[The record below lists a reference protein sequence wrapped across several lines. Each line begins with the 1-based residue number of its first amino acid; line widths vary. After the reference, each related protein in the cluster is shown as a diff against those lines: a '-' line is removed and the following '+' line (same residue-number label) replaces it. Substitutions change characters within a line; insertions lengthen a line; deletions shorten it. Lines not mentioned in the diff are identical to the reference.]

1 MNRMGKVYLVN
12 AFSLNM
18 LNNFPINV
26 TIDKIER
33 DEFCLKVEMRLEDNE
48 LVNAI
53 GHDST
58 VNLINK
64 LCDVQLQKNR
74 VEIKMSEGD
83 RALVIMIAERLPE
96 GKVLS
101 DTEIEDMYKKGK
113 ISFYEVIL

>member
-1 MNRMGKVYLVN
+1 MGKTFLTN

-18 LNNFPINV
+18 LKEFPTNL
-26 TIDKIER
+26 TIDRIDR
-33 DEFCLKVEMRLEDNE
+33 DEFCMDLEMRLEDGE

-58 VNLINK
+58 VNLVNK

-74 VEIKMSEGD
+74 IEVKISKGD
-83 RALVIMIAERLPE
+83 RALVITIAERLPE

-101 DTEIEDMYKKGK
+101 SEEIEDMYKQGK

>member
-1 MNRMGKVYLVN
+1 MGKTFLTN

-18 LNNFPINV
+18 LREFPTNL
-26 TIDKIER
+26 TIDKIDR
-33 DEFCLKVEMRLEDNE
+33 DEFCLEVEMRLEDGE

-53 GHDST
+53 GHEST

-64 LCDVQLQKNR
+64 LCEVRLQKNR
-74 VEIKMSEGD
+74 TEVKMSEGD

-101 DTEIEDMYKKGK
+101 DTEIEDIYRQDK
-113 ISFYEVIL
+113 ITFYDVIIE

>member
-1 MNRMGKVYLVN
+1 MGKTFLTN

-18 LNNFPINV
+18 LKEFPTNLTV
-26 TIDKIER
+26 DKIDR
-33 DEFCLKVEMRLEDNE
+33 DEFCMDLEMRLEDNE

-83 RALVIMIAERLPE
+83 RALVIMVAERLPE

-101 DTEIEDMYKKGK
+101 DEEIENMYKQGK
-113 ISFYEVIL
+113 ISFYEVILE

>member
-1 MNRMGKVYLVN
+1 MGKVFLTN

-18 LNNFPINV
+18 INEFPARIIV
-26 TIDKIER
+26 DKLYEL
-33 DEFCLKVEMRLEDNE
+33 EFCYGITDSIENKE

-58 VNLINK
+58 INLINT
-64 LCDVQLQKNR
+64 LCDTQLQKNR
-74 VEIKMSEGD
+74 IEIKMEKGD

-101 DTEIEDMYKKGK
+101 EEEITNMFKEHK

>member
-1 MNRMGKVYLVN
+1 MGKVYLVN

-18 LNNFPINV
+18 LKEFPA
-26 TIDKIER
+26 TITVDKIER
-33 DEFCLKVEMRLEDNE
+33 DEFCLEVEMRLEENE

-58 VNLINK
+58 VNLVNK

-83 RALVIMIAERLPE
+83 RALIVIVTERLPE

-101 DTEIEDMYKKGK
+101 DEEIEDMYKQGK
-113 ISFYEVIL
+113 ISFYEVMLE